1 MRCMPQKGYR
11 SITLPDELIERVDKA
26 IQAKKLGYVSATDF
40 IRESIRMRL
49 DSLEKEKVK

>member
-1 MRCMPQKGYR
+1 MPQKGYR

-49 DSLEKEKVK
+49 DSLDKEKGK